1 MSVTLTGNVTPLT
14 TALGN
19 VVTVHWTGTG
29 SVNTWLISTNLPKYI
44 PVANTGNIK
53 LLPTASGD
61 YFVNIIASPT
71 TTSTDANVV
80 SKTFKVT
87 VT

>member
-14 TALGN
+14 TALGTA
-19 VVTVHWTGTG
+19 VTLHWTGTG
-29 SVNTWLISTNLPKYI
+29 SVSTWVISSSLPNYVS
-44 PVANTGNIK
+44 VANTGNIK

-61 YFVNIIASPT
+61 YYVNIVASPS